1 MSPNELL
8 SQGTAELVRTVWM
21 GRGYDCCRDED
32 KVFKLSNSIRR
43 EKPHGFHSCLLQ
55 TLHTLIKAQAEKYL
69 IYMTFPSNKHV
80 SPLKSVQSMN
90 RKEKWVKHL
99 IGLVLTARGE
109 KKMDLGWCP
118 IVLSVCWPSAE
129 GGNGVRQLSIYRGE
143 QQRRLSGKQLRW
155 QSVRPQDFHQR
166 LLRRGTAQ
174 DGVVGC
180 GLVKPQRI
188 HFNVWGN
195 FKTSIYSQS
204 LGCVHYRSQTHSH
217 TLIHKTTK
225 SLCVEQTGLWDTG

>member
-1 MSPNELL
+1 M
-8 SQGTAELVRTVWM
+8 TAVGMRTKYLNCPTVS
-21 GRGYDCCRDED
+21 GGKNLTDFTVACYKRY
-32 KVFKLSNSIRR
+32 
-43 EKPHGFHSCLLQ
+43 
-55 TLHTLIKAQAEKYL
+55 TLFLIKAQAEKYL

-195 FKTSIYSQS
+195 FKMSIYSQS

>member
-1 MSPNELL
+1 
-8 SQGTAELVRTVWM
+8 
-21 GRGYDCCRDED
+21 
-32 KVFKLSNSIRR
+32 
-43 EKPHGFHSCLLQ
+43 
-55 TLHTLIKAQAEKYL
+55 
-69 IYMTFPSNKHV
+69 
-80 SPLKSVQSMN
+80 MN

-118 IVLSVCWPSAE
+118 IVLSLCWPSAE

-204 LGCVHYRSQTHSH
+204 RLCALQVTNPFSH
-217 TLIHKTTK
+217 TYPQNHQITVCGTNRLMRHWVTRLPSIAQTLCFIIENSPRQRISCTQAPPAWMTAIQVEDGELCWRAADIIWLMRLRRQEVRTT
-225 SLCVEQTGLWDTG
+225 SARDINA